1 MIVLVPVRY
10 NLRVLREYLPFQT
23 VSGRGASNPTVV
35 AASPAAPPRCMRAS
49 LRCRSGDM
57 IISLMEERWM
67 SSVLRVIMEIRPSSS
82 LVAVGIILACI
93 DFKRCSAYTRVKYCV
108 VDPQTADH
116 RRTPLEV
123 TNLSGTGTVAR
134 WSFLPA
140 GQPPD
145 MIFTELE
152 VKDLFLLLRVFLRQE
167 ILLFP

>member
-1 MIVLVPVRY
+1 MDEWVNVISPAGYHVD
-10 NLRVLREYLPFQT
+10 Q
-23 VSGRGASNPTVV
+23 AIVV
-35 AASPAAPPRCMRAS
+35 AR
-49 LRCRSGDM
+49 RSWNHTC
-57 IISLMEERWM
+57 LHRFQE
-67 SSVLRVIMEIRPSSS
+67 VQCL
-82 LVAVGIILACI
+82 
-93 DFKRCSAYTRVKYCV
+93 YTRQVLL

-152 VKDLFLLLRVFLRQE
+152 VKDLFLLLRVFLRR
-167 ILLFP
+167 

>member
-67 SSVLRVIMEIRPSSS
+67 SSVLGLSWRSGHRRRSSQLESYLLASISRGAVPIHASSIVSGSADCRPPKNAVGGRKPFRDWDRCSVVLPSS
-82 LVAVGIILACI
+82 
-93 DFKRCSAYTRVKYCV
+93 
-108 VDPQTADH
+108 
-116 RRTPLEV
+116 
-123 TNLSGTGTVAR
+123 
-134 WSFLPA
+134 WPA
-140 GQPPD
+140 S
-145 MIFTELE
+145 
-152 VKDLFLLLRVFLRQE
+152 
-167 ILLFP
+167 